1 MSESAMIDISLSGKA
16 GGFTLDATFCV
27 PAQGV
32 TAIWGPS
39 GSGKTTLLRAI
50 AGLTHLAGHVR
61 IGDDIWQDGRDFLPV
76 HKRRVG
82 YVFQEASLL
91 PHLSVQGNLDFARKR
106 AVRAAGS
113 RALEDSLIERL
124 NLSPLLHRSVH
135 KLSGGERQRVALAR
149 ALISAPNILLMD
161 EPLSSL
167 DGEAKAQIVPM
178 IASLS
183 RDIGLPI
190 LYVSHDAYEVERLA
204 DRILRLSKGQ
214 IIDRPETTF
223 DTRLDG
229 LSDTQIRTLAAAALK
244 AGIKV

>member
-1 MSESAMIDISLSGKA
+1 MIEVSLKGMTGSFG
-16 GGFTLDATFCV
+16 LDASFSV

-50 AGLTHLAGHVR
+50 AGLTRLEGHVK
-61 IGDDIWQDGRDFLPV
+61 IGTDIWQDGQRFVPV
-76 HKRRVG
+76 HKRRIG

-91 PHLSVQGNLDFARKR
+91 PHLSVRGNLDFALKRNGGR
-106 AVRAAGS
+106 AVDFDG
-113 RALEDSLIERL
+113 LVDRL
-124 NLSPLLHRSVH
+124 KLAPLLSRSVH

-149 ALISAPNILLMD
+149 TLMSAPEILLMD

-167 DGEAKAQIVPM
+167 DGEARAEIVPM

-183 RDIGLPI
+183 RDTGLPV

-204 DRILRLSKGQ
+204 DRVLRMSKGR
-214 IIDRPETTF
+214 IIETP
-223 DTRLDG
+223 DTVFNASLDG
-229 LSDTQIRTLAAAALK
+229 LCEAQVRALAEAALK